1 MQFRIKLIIAG
12 VFAGT
17 SPLLPYA
24 KAAELGQIIV
34 SDPAGNTSVSLNPG
48 DSVAFTGDGRVDQS
62 AIYVAGTGNTL
73 HAEGNVISANNWSD
87 KMNPAAVKA
96 VDGGTITL
104 SKSSV
109 TTQGGTQGHALWA
122 SGSGSTIT
130 AINTDLKNIDGVGSY
145 SVLAESGGKVVL
157 EGGTIETSYGQNIA
171 VRAVGKQSL
180 AVIKDVSIT
189 GESGVYASISTNA
202 GARIELENVQL
213 KVKNGYAGVIADEG
227 TVLSMTNSN
236 LTVQG
241 GEGGVVVT
249 PSGTLHMNGGTVQA
263 ASPIKTHSF
272 SKTTIQDA
280 ILISDRGAGFYMEGN
295 PYTPIHDIKQESSA
309 DLNNVSIQSVDAGVW
324 VQNAGARLNGDQLS
338 IRSGH
343 VGIGNITGAAVV
355 INSAVTTLNKD
366 AHALYVSREIAGTK
380 ASTRA
385 VNTTIKTE
393 GDAAFGALVR
403 FSDANITLEDSTID
417 TVGNGSHGLF
427 ASGKDASLNTYNTL
441 VRTTGDNAAG
451 LSASDGAIT
460 KLSATRISTRG
471 GNAAGLSTSDNAITN
486 LDDTQISTTGNNAAG
501 LSTSDNAITNLDDTQ
516 ISTTGDNAAGLSASN
531 HAVTTLNATQISTVG
546 DNAAGLSTSNNAVT
560 KLDATQIGT
569 RGNSAAGLST
579 SNNAM
584 TTLNATQISTAGD
597 NAAGLSASDNAITKL
612 NDTQISTRG
621 KNADGIRSSA
631 TISGASNEITLSS
644 GSHIDTRDGAGM
656 VFEGGKHKITLA
668 DTIITTRTAGKSE
681 DGVLLYTAN
690 SASPGAPETEQ
701 VQLNARN
708 SLLFGDVI
716 ARSGAVNLNLEQGSS
731 FTGAIQQADKGH
743 VDHLTLDNSSVWNVR
758 DSSTLGTLTN
768 RGIVR
773 FAPTADSEYQ
783 TLTVRNYIGGGMI
796 VLRTQ
801 LGDDDAPTDRLV
813 IDGGN
818 ASGSTAL
825 RIINT
830 NGTGAYTTQGLRVVE
845 TTNGAATNSNA
856 FYLDAGSPGYRAR
869 TKTIAVNGYD
879 YRLVRGGIGGQTNDW
894 YLSSRIPSSSLDNV
908 SPESGAY
915 AGNQRAAMNLF
926 ALSLYDRSAGLD
938 TKGRLWTR
946 ISGRRDHGLRM
957 ADGAVDIRTDSTMLQ
972 MGADL
977 IRFPMSTGAL
987 YIGAMGGYGDV
998 RTRSTSTLQ
1007 LPTQSESINANG
1019 KVSGYA
1025 LGVYLTTYADD
1036 ATRLGTYTD
1045 TWLQYGRYKNVVSS
1059 DLGASKYN
1067 SDVWSASL
1075 EAGHA
1080 LKPYGAD
1087 SSLRDI
1093 VVTPRMQLSYG
1104 RYQAKD
1110 ATLNDTL
1117 MQSGSNN
1124 VAHSRLG
1131 LRIQQHDNVSQATS
1145 LPYAEAN
1152 WVRRLTGK
1160 PSVRMGDN
1168 LLDLA
1173 SARNAWELKLGFDSH
1188 LNQRLRLSAQALT
1201 LFSGQE
1207 RGYSAMLKLD
1217 YRW

>member
-1 MQFRIKLIIAG
+1 MGFGIATSHTIMQFRIKLIIAG

-34 SDPAGNTSVSLNPG
+34 SDPAGNTSVSLTPG
-48 DSVAFTGDGRVDQS
+48 DSVTFTGDGHVDQS

-73 HAEGNVISANNWSD
+73 HAEGNVISASNWSD
-87 KMNPAAVKA
+87 KTNPAAVKA
-96 VDGGTITL
+96 VDGGAITL
-104 SKSSV
+104 NNSSV

-130 AINTDLKNIDGVGSY
+130 AIKTDLKNIDGVGSY

-157 EGGTIETSYGQNIA
+157 EGGTIETTYGQNIA

-189 GESGVYASISTNA
+189 GESSPYASISTNA

-213 KVKNGYAGVIADEG
+213 KVKNGYAGVIADED
-227 TVLSMTNSN
+227 TVLSMTNSSF
-236 LTVQG
+236 TVQG
-241 GEGGVVVT
+241 GQGLVINENGAFHMTGGK
-249 PSGTLHMNGGTVQA
+249 VQA
-263 ASPIKTHSF
+263 TSPAIYMRSNARA
-272 SKTTIQDA
+272 TIRDA
-280 ILISDRGAGFYMEGN
+280 TLISDNGIGLYMDGQN
-295 PYTPIHDIKQESSA
+295 ASA
-309 DLNNVSIQSVDAGVW
+309 DLNNVSIQALDTGVW
-324 VQNAGARLNGDQLS
+324 VLNASARLNASQLT

-343 VGIGNITGAAVV
+343 VALANIAGEATL
-355 INSAVTTLNKD
+355 IDSAVTTLDNN
-366 AHALYVSREIAGTK
+366 AHALYVSREVPGSK
-380 ASTRA
+380 ASIRA
-385 VNTTIKTE
+385 VNTMIKTE
-393 GDAAFGALVR
+393 GDAAIGARVR
-403 FSDANITLEDSTID
+403 LSDASITLEDSAID
-417 TVGNGSHGLF
+417 TAGKRSYGLF
-427 ASGKDASLNTYNTL
+427 ASGTNASLNTYNTS
-441 VRTTGDNAAG
+441 VRTTGDAASG
-451 LSASDGAIT
+451 L
-460 KLSATRISTRG
+460 
-471 GNAAGLSTSDNAITN
+471 
-486 LDDTQISTTGNNAAG
+486 
-501 LSTSDNAITNLDDTQ
+501 
-516 ISTTGDNAAGLSASN
+516 
-531 HAVTTLNATQISTVG
+531 V
-546 DNAAGLSTSNNAVT
+546 TSNNAVT
-560 KLDATQIGT
+560 T
-569 RGNSAAGLST
+569 
-579 SNNAM
+579 
-584 TTLNATQISTAGD
+584 
-597 NAAGLSASDNAITKL
+597 L
-612 NDTQISTRG
+612 NDTEISTRG
-621 KNADGIRSSA
+621 KNADGIWSYA
-631 TISGASNEITLSS
+631 TISGASNEITLSN
-644 GSHIDTRDGAGM
+644 GSRIDTRDGAGM
-656 VFEGGKHKITLA
+656 VFEGGKHKITLT
-668 DTIITTRTAGKSE
+668 DTIITTRTAGKRE

-701 VQLNARN
+701 VQLNAKN
-708 SLLFGDVI
+708 SQLFGDVI

-731 FTGAIQQADKGH
+731 FNGAVHQADKGR
-743 VDHLTLDNSSVWNVR
+743 VDHLTLDNSSVWNIR

-783 TLTVRNYIGGGMI
+783 ALTVRNYIGDGMV

-830 NGTGAYTTQGLRVVE
+830 NGTGAYTTRGLRVVE
-845 TTNGAATNSNA
+845 TTNGAVTNSNA
-856 FYLDAGSPGYRAR
+856 FYLDAGSPGYRAG

-977 IRFPMSTGAL
+977 LRFPMSTGAL

-998 RTRSTSTLQ
+998 RTRSTSTFQ
-1007 LPTQSESINANG
+1007 LPTQSESIDANG

-1036 ATRLGTYTD
+1036 TTRLGTYTD
-1045 TWLQYGRYKNVVSS
+1045 TWLQYGRYKNVISS

-1067 SDVWSASL
+1067 SNVWSASL

-1093 VVTPRMQLSYG
+1093 VLTPRMQLSYG